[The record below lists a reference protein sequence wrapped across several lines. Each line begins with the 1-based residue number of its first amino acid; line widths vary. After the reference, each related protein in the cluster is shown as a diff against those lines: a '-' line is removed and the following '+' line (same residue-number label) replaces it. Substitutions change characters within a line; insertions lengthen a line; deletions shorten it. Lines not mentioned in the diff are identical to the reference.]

1 MSYFSTLSN
10 LYKTYFL
17 SAIVRL
23 LQPICLLFWCA
34 QCLGELL
41 SSRTVRYF
49 RTADASYYSV
59 KAGIEVKYHRLNPE
73 IVPNLKR

>member
-23 LQPICLLFWCA
+23 LQPLFVFCFGA
-34 QCLGELL
+34 LSALSELHL
-41 SSRTVRYF
+41 VEQFGIFVQLMLVTTVL
-49 RTADASYYSV
+49 
-59 KAGIEVKYHRLNPE
+59 KAGIEVR
-73 IVPNLKR
+73 VPSFKPRDSS